1 MKKLKLITTDL
12 QNNKYWH
19 MEEKEVSLISDCMKV
34 INIYP
39 EVTYQEIE
47 GFGGA
52 FTEASAYNFS
62 KLSETLKEELLE
74 DYFGETGLKYNM
86 GRVHINSS
94 DFALGNYT
102 YIEEGDDALSTF
114 DIAHDKELILP
125 MIKKAIKKASGEISF
140 LASPWSPPA
149 FMKTNGEMNNGGKLK
164 GEYYEAWAKYFVKF
178 IKAYRE
184 EGIDI
189 SSVTVQNE
197 PMAVQTWDS
206 CIYTSEEESLFVRDY
221 LGPALEGSGL
231 GKVDILIW
239 DHNKEEAFNRVRD
252 TLKDEKTKKY
262 TKGVGVHW
270 YTGDH
275 FEALEIIKKQYP
287 HLKLYFTEGCVEY
300 SRFSDSGDI
309 KKAEMYAHDMLGNLN
324 GGINGFYDWNL
335 LLDEQGGPN
344 HVGNYCAA
352 PILYDRK
359 KDTLDK
365 KLSYYYIGHFS
376 KYIKKGA
383 KRIGLTRYTDKVEAV
398 AFVNPD
404 GGRVVILLNKGEEA
418 LPITLREEGQGVEL
432 SVESHSI
439 ITITYK

>member
-1 MKKLKLITTDL
+1 MEKLKLITTDL
-12 QNNKYWH
+12 KNNKYWQQ
-19 MEEKEVSLISDCMKV
+19 EEREASQVSDCMKV

-39 EVTYQEIE
+39 EVSYQEIE

-52 FTEASAYNFS
+52 FTEASAYNYS
-62 KLSETLKEELLE
+62 KLSDRLKEQLI
-74 DYFGETGLKYNM
+74 DAYFGEAGLNYNM
-86 GRVHINSS
+86 GRVHINSC

-102 YIEEGDDALSTF
+102 YIEEGDEALSTF

-125 MIKKAIKKASGEISF
+125 MVKEAIKKASGDISF

-149 FMKTNGEMNNGGKLK
+149 FMKTNGDMNHGGKLK
-164 GEYYEAWAKYFVKF
+164 SEYYEAWAKYFVKF
-178 IKAYRE
+178 IKAYKE
-184 EGIDI
+184 EGIEI

-221 LGPALEGSGL
+221 LGPALEAAGL
-231 GKVDILIW
+231 EKVDILIW

-252 TLKDEKTKKY
+252 TLKDEKARKY

-287 HLKLYFTEGCVEY
+287 ELKLYFTEGCVEY
-300 SRFSDSGDI
+300 SRFSDSGEI
-309 KKAEMYAHDMLGNLN
+309 KKAEMYAHDIIGNLN
-324 GGINGFYDWNL
+324 GGISGFYDWNL

-352 PILYDRK
+352 PILCDSK
-359 KDTLDK
+359 KDALDK

-383 KRIGLTRYTDKVEAV
+383 KRIALTRYTDKVQAV

-404 GGRVVILLNKGEEA
+404 GERAVILLNKGEEA
-418 LPITLREEGQGVEL
+418 ISITLREEGIGAEL
-432 SVESHSI
+432 SIESHSI
-439 ITITYK
+439 VTITYK

>member
-19 MEEKEVSLISDCMKV
+19 MEEKEVSPISDCMKV

-52 FTEASAYNFS
+52 FTEASAYNYS

-74 DYFGETGLKYNM
+74 DYFGESGLKYNM
-86 GRVHINSS
+86 GRVHINSC

-102 YIEEGDDALSTF
+102 YVEEGDEELETF
-114 DIAHDKELILP
+114 DIAHDRELIIP
-125 MIKKAIKKASGEISF
+125 MVKEAIKKASGDISF

-178 IKAYRE
+178 IEAYKE
-184 EGIDI
+184 EGIEI

-221 LGPALEGSGL
+221 LGPALEVSGL

-300 SRFSDSGDI
+300 SRFSDSGEI
-309 KKAEMYAHDMLGNLN
+309 KKAEMYAHDIIGNLI

-335 LLDEQGGPN
+335 LLDDQGGPN
-344 HVGNYCAA
+344 HVENYCAA
-352 PILYDRK
+352 PILCGSK
-359 KDTLDK
+359 NETLDK

-383 KRIGLTRYTDKVEAV
+383 KRIGVTRYRDKIEAV

-404 GGRVVILLNKGEEA
+404 GERVVILLNKGEEA
-418 LPITLREEGQGVEL
+418 LPMALREEGQGVEI

-439 ITITYK
+439 VTIIYK